1 MENKYRRR
9 GIVTLRG
16 KLPLDKVSNAIN
28 KISIKDKNCEL
39 RKKIKNNP
47 SKLKDEIN
55 DKTFDLM
62 LLTKEIEKLKEKQ
75 NQLQISINN
84 YKNSTCVATKFLS
97 GLENDLEKVINEIAL
112 KEKEKEML
120 IKNL

>member
-9 GIVTLRG
+9 GIKPLIG
-16 KLPLDKVSNAIN
+16 ELPLGNTNNITNLTEEKR
-28 KISIKDKNCEL
+28 KL
-39 RKKIKNNP
+39 RDRMVNNP
-47 SKLKDEIN
+47 SQLKIEI
-55 DKTFDLM
+55 DSETFNLM

-112 KEKEKEML
+112 KEKEYLKQ
-120 IKNL
+120 NL

>member
-1 MENKYRRR
+1 MSHNYNIMTQAGRMAESE
-9 GIVTLRG
+9 
-16 KLPLDKVSNAIN
+16 KLQQKV
-28 KISIKDKNCEL
+28 L
-39 RKKIKNNP
+39 NNP
-47 SKLKDEIN
+47 SRLKIEI
-55 DKTFDLM
+55 DSETFNLM
-62 LLTKEIEKLKEKQ
+62 SLTKEIEKLKEKQ

-97 GLENDLEKVINEIAL
+97 GLKNNLEKVINEIAL